1 MVPTDTNAVLLP
13 HTPATGRSR
22 KELETRTVVH
32 GINERQPAEHTRTW
46 LALLVD
52 SCSDAIIG
60 KTLDGVIV
68 SWNNAAQHLY
78 GYTAAEMLGCPLSLL
93 FVGDSVNG
101 VPYLMK
107 RISANEHIEH
117 YETVHT
123 CSDGRRINV
132 SLTISPIKDKTGT
145 IIGASTIARDITERK
160 RADEQIRHLALH
172 DALTGLPN
180 RILFRERV
188 TDAIRQA
195 RRAQQQVAV
204 LFIDLDHFKGI
215 NDTLGHQIGDRLL
228 QLTAS
233 RLRHCLR
240 EGDGVARLGGDEF
253 VVDLPVLIGSSE
265 AMAIARKILEVLREP
280 FMIDQYVL
288 HASASIGI
296 GLYPNDGQDV
306 ETLMHAADT
315 AMYHAKKKG
324 RDNYQFFQ
332 QAYRR
337 APATS
342 HCPRITTKNHE
353 QINFNMMDS
362 TGK

>member
-1 MVPTDTNAVLLP
+1 MVPTDTNVVTLP
-13 HTPATGRSR
+13 HTPGNGRSR
-22 KELETRTVVH
+22 KEPETLAIVH
-32 GINERQPAEHTRTW
+32 DINERQCAEQARTW

-60 KTLDGVIV
+60 KTLDGIIV
-68 SWNNAAQHLY
+68 SWNNAAERLY
-78 GYTAAEMLGCPLSLL
+78 GHTATEMLGRPLSIL
-93 FVGDSVNG
+93 FVGDSTGG
-101 VPYLMK
+101 VQHLMK
-107 RISANEHIEH
+107 RIAGNEYIED

-132 SLTISPIKDKTGT
+132 SLTISPIKDKSGA

-160 RADEQIRHLALH
+160 RADDQIRHLALH

-180 RILFRERV
+180 RVLFRERV

-195 RRAQQQVAV
+195 RRNQNQVAV

-215 NDTLGHQIGDRLL
+215 NDSLGHQIGDRLL

-233 RLRHCLR
+233 RLRRCLR

-253 VVDLPVLIGSSE
+253 VIDLPMLTSSSD
-265 AMAIARKILEVLREP
+265 AMAIAQKVLDVLSEP
-280 FMIDQYVL
+280 FMIDQYAL

-306 ETLMHAADT
+306 EALMHAADT

-324 RDNYQFFQ
+324 RNNYQFLRK
-332 QAYRR
+332 AYKRSAVAHR
-337 APATS
+337 CARIAT
-342 HCPRITTKNHE
+342 RKTL
-353 QINFNMMDS
+353 
-362 TGK
+362 

>member
-1 MVPTDTNAVLLP
+1 MVPTETNVVPLP
-13 HTPATGRSR
+13 HTSGTGRNRREPES
-22 KELETRTVVH
+22 LAIVH
-32 GINERQPAEHTRTW
+32 DIHERQCVEQARTW

-52 SCSDAIIG
+52 SCGDAIIG

-68 SWNNAAQHLY
+68 SWNNAAERLY
-78 GYTAAEMLGCPLSLL
+78 GYTATEMLGRSLSTL
-93 FVGDSVNG
+93 FVHDNVTG
-101 VPYLMK
+101 VQHLMK
-107 RISANEHIEH
+107 RIADNEPIEH

-123 CSDGRRINV
+123 RSDGRRIHV
-132 SLTISPIKDKTGT
+132 CLTISPIKDKTGA

-160 RADEQIRHLALH
+160 RADDRIRHLALH

-180 RILFRERV
+180 RVLFRERV

-195 RRAQQQVAV
+195 RSMQHKVSV

-215 NDTLGHQIGDRLL
+215 NDSLGHQIGDRLL

-233 RLRHCLR
+233 RLRRCLR

-253 VVDLPVLIGSSE
+253 VIDLPMLTSSTD
-265 AMAIARKILEVLREP
+265 AMSIAHKVLEVLREP

-296 GLYPNDGQDV
+296 GLYPNDGQNV
-306 ETLMHAADT
+306 EALMHAADT

-324 RDNYQFFQ
+324 RNNYQFLR
-332 QAYRR
+332 QAYTC
-337 APATS
+337 APMT
-342 HCPRITTKNHE
+342 HRCVRITTGNS
-353 QINFNMMDS
+353 I
-362 TGK
+362 